1 MMNWIRGLGR
11 EVDLAGF
18 GALGHGGLDHTLCAA
33 KVRSAVFG
41 FLNGSRNAFRLLG
54 RAARGHL
61 SSLGPK
67 GRPKPKGAFMTDQ
80 PKQLEAPIRLAPTL
94 EGIALEIGV
103 CAELGLPSFD
113 PAPLF
118 GAWRANF
125 GRLRAQAAGWLSHA

>member
-54 RAARGHL
+54 RAVGREDVNSADWHADGAPAL
-61 SSLGPK
+61 SPRRTNGAIEIFCSAHPHFSGDPGP
-67 GRPKPKGAFMTDQ
+67 Q
-80 PKQLEAPIRLAPTL
+80 
-94 EGIALEIGV
+94 GIQ
-103 CAELGLPSFD
+103 FY
-113 PAPLF
+113 
-118 GAWRANF
+118 
-125 GRLRAQAAGWLSHA
+125 